1 MTLRVGS
8 IWPLKDTGTGM
19 STGSGIAFPN
29 VTLARKNVMG
39 RGYRGTL
46 GRYTC
51 NFWRLVV
58 RLSRDTRGL
67 DLQDRVSHRVN

>member
-29 VTLARKNVMG
+29 VRFARKVVRG
-39 RGYRGTL
+39 RGYRCTL
-46 GRYTC
+46 GGYSC
-51 NFWRLVV
+51 SIWRLVV
-58 RLSRDTRGL
+58 RLSRDTLGL
-67 DLQDRVSHRVN
+67 DLHDRVRHRVN